1 MEIDKETYNH
11 NMDYLYKINLWLLR
25 KYGDELFEKFGI
37 DKNNFSSVM
46 KMFDAI
52 YTEQCK
58 EMPLPWYQYGFGG
71 KEE

>member
-58 EMPLPWYQYGFGG
+58 ELPSPWYQYGFGG
-71 KEE
+71 